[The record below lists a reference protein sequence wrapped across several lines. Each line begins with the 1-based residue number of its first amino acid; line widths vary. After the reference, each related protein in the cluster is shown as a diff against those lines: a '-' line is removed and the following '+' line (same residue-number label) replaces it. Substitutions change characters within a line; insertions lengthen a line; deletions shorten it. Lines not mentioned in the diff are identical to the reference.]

1 MLQEEMHIPFE
12 KVLESGEELLREDP
26 RRAFAYAQEIA
37 EQTEA
42 GGDEYQINKI
52 REFTAR
58 CYQSNGNYHR
68 ALQVCLE
75 ALQYFE
81 SVNDYSNAAMCL
93 NTLGAVY
100 NYLGDYEKRLQT
112 NLTCLSY
119 RRKGGDEAGEIA
131 TLSNIGDTYNT
142 LGNHDKALE
151 YFQLCLQFTS
161 ITPRTKA
168 IVVHNIGETEF
179 FKGNY
184 SAAIPQFEESIQL
197 AKNTSYYII
206 EEAGNAFLARIYFR
220 EKNIP
225 KAIVHLDA
233 AEKIV
238 RDKKYT
244 DELPS
249 ILKLRAQCA
258 EHSGDHAAATELYK
272 QYISITEQIR
282 KENDTRSMQDL
293 QFAYRVEKLQE
304 ENRMHKEKNQALRQ
318 AYLKIAQQNR
328 LIEEKNRS
336 ITDSINYA
344 LKIQTALLPS
354 PWRLAR
360 AFEEYFII
368 SRPRDIVSGD
378 FYWLHEGDKYITL
391 ALADCTG
398 HGVPGALMSIVG
410 IDCLNIAITDEGA
423 SDPAALLNILDSKIV
438 SALNSESDSVQSTDG
453 MDISVLMIDKHSG
466 HAAVASAN
474 RPVYINNSGEL
485 REIKQDKISIGGY
498 YVEHKEFTNHYLG
511 SAKGMTVY
519 MFSDG
524 IPDQF
529 GGERGKKLKSKGVRN
544 LIASVM
550 GESMENQEQYISE
563 FIHSWK
569 GNQEQLDDISMI
581 AVRF

>member
-1 MLQEEMHIPFE
+1 MLKEELHIAIE
-12 KVLESGEELLREDP
+12 KVLESGEEILREDP
-26 RRAFAYAQEIA
+26 RRAYAYAQEIA
-37 EQTEA
+37 EQVET
-42 GGDEYQINKI
+42 GGDEFQINKV

-119 RRKGGDEAGEIA
+119 RRKGGDEAGEIS

-151 YFQLCLQFTS
+151 YFQLCLQFNS
-161 ITPRTKA
+161 ISPRTKA
-168 IVVHNIGETEF
+168 IVIHNIGETEF

-184 SAAIPQFEESIQL
+184 DAAIDQFVQSILL

-206 EEAGNAFLARIYFR
+206 EEAGNAFLARIYFG
-220 EKNIP
+220 KQNIP
-225 KAIVHLDA
+225 KTIFHLDE
-233 AEKIV
+233 AENIV
-238 RDKKYT
+238 RDKKYKS
-244 DELPS
+244 ELPS
-249 ILKLRAQCA
+249 LLRLRAQCA
-258 EHSGDHAAATELYK
+258 EYEGDNSQATALYK
-272 QYISITEQIR
+272 QYIEITEEIR
-282 KENDTRSMQDL
+282 AENDTRSMQDL

-304 ENRMHKEKNQALRQ
+304 ENRIHKEKNQALRQ

-328 LIEEKNRS
+328 LIEEKNRA

-354 PWRLAR
+354 PWRIAR
-360 AFEEYFII
+360 AFSEYFII
-368 SRPRDIVSGD
+368 SQPRDIVSGD

-410 IDCLNIAITDEGA
+410 IDCLNIAITDESA
-423 SDPAALLNILDSKIV
+423 NDPASLLTILNEKIV
-438 SALNSESDSVQSTDG
+438 SALNSDNETIQSTDG
-453 MDISVLMIDKHSG
+453 MDISVLMIDKLSG
-466 HAAVASAN
+466 HATIASAN
-474 RPVYINNSGEL
+474 RPVYICTSGML
-485 REIKQDKISIGGY
+485 NEIKQDKISIGGY
-498 YVEHKEFTNHYLG
+498 YIEKKEFTNHFLG

-529 GGERGKKLKSKGVRN
+529 GGERGKKLKSKGVRS
-544 LIASVM
+544 LI
-550 GESMENQEQYISE
+550 ESTCAENMDAQEKRIND
-563 FIHSWK
+563 FIRNWK

>member
-1 MLQEEMHIPFE
+1 MLKEELHIAFE
-12 KVLESGEELLREDP
+12 KVLESGEEILREDP

-37 EQTEA
+37 EQMEA
-42 GGDEYQINKI
+42 GGDEFQINKV

-119 RRKGGDEAGEIA
+119 RRKGGDEAGEIS

-151 YFQLCLQFTS
+151 YFQLCLQFNS
-161 ITPRTKA
+161 ISPRTKA

-206 EEAGNAFLARIYFR
+206 EEAGNAFLARIYFT

-225 KAIVHLDA
+225 KAITHLDA
-233 AEKIV
+233 AEKII

-244 DELPS
+244 GELPP

-258 EHSGDHAAATELYK
+258 EYTGDHAGATELYK
-272 QYISITEQIR
+272 QYITITEQIR
-282 KENDTRSMQDL
+282 KDNDTRSMQDL

-304 ENRMHKEKNQALRQ
+304 ENRIHKEKNQALRQ

-354 PWRLAR
+354 PWRMAR
-360 AFEEYFII
+360 AFQEYFII
-368 SRPRDIVSGD
+368 SQPRDIVSGD

-410 IDCLNIAITDEGA
+410 IDCLNIAITDESA
-423 SDPAALLNILDSKIV
+423 NDPASLLKILNSKIV
-438 SALNSESDSVQSTDG
+438 SALNPEKGSVQSTDG

-466 HAAVASAN
+466 HATIASAN
-474 RPVYINNSGEL
+474 RPVYVHTSGEL
-485 REIKQDKISIGGY
+485 LEIKQDKISIGGY
-498 YVEHKEFTNHYLG
+498 YVDYKEFTNHSLG
-511 SAKGMTVY
+511 SAKGMTIY

-544 LIASVM
+544 LVSSVM
-550 GESMENQEQYISE
+550 DQSMEIQEQRINE

>member
-1 MLQEEMHIPFE
+1 MLKGELQIAFE
-12 KVLESGEELLREDP
+12 KVLESGEEILREDP

-37 EQTEA
+37 EQVES
-42 GGDEYQINKI
+42 GGDEFQINKV

-81 SVNDYSNAAMCL
+81 SVNDYGNAAMCL

-119 RRKGGDEAGEIA
+119 RRKGGDEAGEIS

-151 YFQLCLQFTS
+151 YFHLCLQFTS

-184 SAAIPQFEESIQL
+184 SAAIPQFKESIAL

-206 EEAGNAFLARIYFR
+206 EEAGNAFLARIYFA
-220 EKNIP
+220 EKNI
-225 KAIVHLDA
+225 AQTVVHLDA
-233 AEKIV
+233 AEKIA
-238 RDKKYT
+238 RDRKYT
-244 DELPS
+244 DELPP

-258 EHSGDHAAATELYK
+258 EYTGDHAGATELYK
-272 QYISITEQIR
+272 QYIAITEKIR

-328 LIEEKNRS
+328 VIEEKNRA

-354 PWRLAR
+354 PWRMAR
-360 AFEEYFII
+360 AFREYFVVNQ
-368 SRPRDIVSGD
+368 PRDIVSGD

-410 IDCLNIAITDEGA
+410 IDCLNIVITDDRA
-423 SDPAALLNILDSKIV
+423 NDPAAILQLLDEKIV
-438 SALNSESDSVQSTDG
+438 AALNSEKEMRQSSDG
-453 MDISVLMIDKHSG
+453 MDISILMIDKLTGSMS
-466 HAAVASAN
+466 AASAN
-474 RPVYINNSGEL
+474 RPVYVFCDKEL
-485 REIKQDKISIGGY
+485 REIRPDKISIGGY
-498 YVEHKEFTNHYLG
+498 YIDNKIFTNHILG
-511 SAKGMTVY
+511 SASDRTVY

-524 IPDQF
+524 LPDQF
-529 GGERGKKLKSKGVRN
+529 GGERGKKLKSKGVRK
-544 LIASVM
+544 LI
-550 GESMENQEQYISE
+550 ETICDRSMPDQEKHVVE
-563 FIHSWK
+563 FIRNWK
-569 GNQEQLDDISMI
+569 GNVEQLDDICMI
-581 AVRF
+581 AVHL